1 MSVATRE
8 ALRAGLQLGLVTIL
22 AVGLVVAT
30 HALTRDRIAAS
41 EQRARLE
48 ALQLVLPP
56 AYHDNDPLADT
67 VQVQAPAWLGLG
79 LAEVRRATLRG
90 QPSALVMDVEAPDGY
105 AGPIRMLVAVDSQG
119 RVLGVRVL
127 THSET
132 PGLGDAIEARRSD
145 WITRFSGRSLD
156 NPVPAGWALSREGG
170 EFDQFAGATV
180 TPRAVVSAVKRSLQ
194 FAAAHGREVWAADTG
209 ATLVFT
215 TLPDPGA
222 SP

>member
-1 MSVATRE
+1 
-8 ALRAGLQLGLVTIL
+8 
-22 AVGLVVAT
+22 
-30 HALTRDRIAAS
+30 
-41 EQRARLE
+41 
-48 ALQLVLPP
+48 
-56 AYHDNDPLADT
+56 
-67 VQVQAPAWLGLG
+67 
-79 LAEVRRATLRG
+79 
-90 QPSALVMDVEAPDGY
+90 MDVEAPDGY

-132 PGLGDAIEARRSD
+132 RGLGDAIEARRSD
-145 WITRFSGRSLD
+145 WITRFSGRSLE
-156 NPVPAGWALSREGG
+156 NPVPAGWALRREGG